1 MKKLLAFIIGL
12 AFTFIGSSQS
22 LLINEFSSQN
32 ASFFDEDRD
41 ASDWFELYNPTTSAI
56 NLSGWSVSD
65 DSTDLLQ
72 WQFPDYELKAKEFML
87 VFASGKDRKEQVFY
101 DNVIAHGDNFYYTA
115 GSVSIPNDWKNLG
128 FDASS
133 WENGPSGF
141 GYGDNDDATLVPEGT
156 LSVFIRKEFQ
166 LSHTEQIV
174 EALLHMD
181 YDDGFVAWL
190 NGVEIARANLGTP
203 NTAVPYNQVA
213 DTYIEPFMING
224 KEPEK
229 YLLANFESLLLEG
242 TNVLAVQV
250 HNNSNTSSDLT
261 LIPFLTFGYSL
272 PVEPTNPMPEV
283 LALTKKQ
290 FHTNFKLGAE
300 GERLYLVSPDG
311 EIVDIADSVALP
323 SDVSYG
329 RFADGEESWYYF
341 GEPTPGTSNQ
351 TRAYAELTKSQV
363 NFSIPGGV
371 YSSMQTLSLSSTG
384 ATAIY
389 YTTDGSEPD
398 TTDTKYTG
406 PISVSTSKVIRA
418 IAVNS
423 EQLSIYPSLQTYIIE
438 SRDIKLSILSL
449 TTDPYNLWDYNYGI
463 YVFGPNAESSN
474 PFKQANF
481 WMDWERPVFIELAD
495 ANGTKVFESPGGTK
509 IFGAYSRAAGLNSLN
524 DDPKKSQKSM
534 ALFARKAYGNSSFD
548 YPFFKEREHQQYQSF
563 IIRNSGNDWNYTAF
577 RDAMM
582 TGLLNELDIDRQAYQ
597 PVVVYLNGNYW
608 GLLNMREKINE
619 AYLENN
625 HPQVDADKVDILE
638 GNAWVVEG
646 SADHYN
652 QMMNFIRSNDIS
664 KANVYDSIK
673 KLMDITNF
681 MDYQIAQI
689 YFDNGDWPGNNIK
702 FWRPQTPTGKWRWL
716 IYDTDFGF
724 GLYNV
729 DNYKYNTLNFA
740 LATNGPDWP
749 NPPWSTY
756 LLRRLLENPEFKS
769 EFINRFADRMNYD
782 FKKVR
787 VTHLIDSL
795 KANIASEIP
804 YHNNKWNHMWDF
816 EGNVVRMKT
825 FGNNRSDAVY
835 GHIDSRFGLGGKA
848 YLSVNVSDKSHGYV
862 QVSSLKLKNFPW
874 IGAYFRN
881 NPVRVTAI
889 PNPGFEFSHWEGI
902 SSTLA
907 SELLNFTSAN
917 TSIKAVF
924 KVSVKEYNSLV
935 INEINY
941 RSATEQACG
950 DWVEFFNTTSGPID
964 VSGWVFKD
972 ADNSHAYII
981 PSGTIIPPKGFLVL
995 YERETKFKFV
1005 YPSVSNAVGPFDFG
1019 LSSAEEALR
1028 LYDSAGRLIDSV
1040 LYMGEEPWPSIE
1052 NGGETLSLIDPYKN
1066 NEPYYRWELS
1076 AGYGTPGA
1084 QNDNYNSIRPS
1095 VSLNQVLASAFPNP
1109 FNQQFTVRWK
1119 NQSGHKVTIQLFD
1132 FKGSQIGLVEEKTYP
1147 AGTFEV
1153 VYATETVLPTGLYFV
1168 KITYDDS
1175 TSQLIKLIKQ

>member
-1 MKKLLAFIIGL
+1 MRKLLLITIGL
-12 AFTFIGSSQS
+12 AFAFIGKSQD

-41 ASDWFELYNPTTSAI
+41 ASDWFELYNPTNTTI
-56 NLSGWSVSD
+56 NLSGWSISD
-65 DSTDLLQ
+65 DSTDLRK
-72 WQFPDYELKAKEFML
+72 WQFPDYLIEANEYLL
-87 VFASGKDRKEQVFY
+87 VFASDKDRYEQVY
-101 DNVIAHGDNFYYTA
+101 YNNVIKQGDIFSYA
-115 GSVSIPNDWKNLG
+115 VGSASIPDDWKTSG

-133 WENGPSGF
+133 WDIGPSGF
-141 GYGDNDDATLVPEGT
+141 GYGDNDDATLVPSGT
-156 LSVFIRKEFQ
+156 ISVFVRKAFQ
-166 LSHTEQIV
+166 LSNTDQII
-174 EALLHMD
+174 EALLHVD

-229 YLLANFESLLLEG
+229 HSLDNMDELLIEG
-242 TNVLAVQV
+242 TNVLAMQV

-261 LIPFLTFGYSL
+261 LIPFLTFGYSVPL
-272 PVEPTNPMPEV
+272 EQTNPMPEE
-283 LALTKKQ
+283 LGLIQKY
-290 FHTNFKLGAE
+290 FHTNFKLGAD
-300 GERLYLVSPDG
+300 GETLYLTNPSG
-311 EIVDIADSVALP
+311 EIVDITDSVALP
-323 SDVSYG
+323 SDISYG
-329 RFADGEESWYYF
+329 RFADGQESWFYF
-341 GEPTPGTSNQ
+341 GEPTPGTSNL
-351 TRAYAELTKSQV
+351 TKAYTELTKSPV

-371 YSSMQTLSLSSTG
+371 YPSAKTLTLTAAGSS
-384 ATAIY
+384 AIFY
-389 YTTDGSEPD
+389 KTDGSEPD
-398 TTDTKYTG
+398 TNDTKYTG
-406 PISVSTSKVIRA
+406 AITINKSQVIRA

-423 EQLSIYPSLQTYIIE
+423 EQLSVYPSVQTFIIE
-438 SRDIKLSILSL
+438 SRDIKLPVLSL

-463 YVFGPNAESSN
+463 YVFGPNAESAN
-474 PFKQANF
+474 PFKGANF
-481 WMDWERPVFIELAD
+481 WMDWERPVYIELAD
-495 ANGTKVFESPGGTK
+495 ANGTKVFESPGGIK
-509 IFGAYSRAAGLNSLN
+509 IFGAYSRAAGLNSLEDN
-524 DDPKKSQKSM
+524 PGKSQKSL
-534 ALFARKAYGNSSFD
+534 ALHARKAYGNSSFE
-548 YPFFKEREHQQYQSF
+548 YPFFKERKHQQYQSF

-597 PVVVYLNGNYW
+597 PTVVYLNGEYW

-619 AYLENN
+619 DYLENN

-652 QMMNFIRSNDIS
+652 QMLNFIRSNDIS
-664 KANVYDSIK
+664 KATVYDSVQRLI
-673 KLMDITNF
+673 DVINF
-681 MDYQIAQI
+681 MHYQIAQI

-716 IYDTDFGF
+716 MYDTDFGF
-724 GLYNV
+724 GLYNE
-729 DNYKYNTLNFA
+729 YSYTFNTLNFA
-740 LATNGPDWP
+740 LATSGPDWP

-756 LLRRLLENPEFKS
+756 LLRRLLVNPDFKS

-782 FKKVR
+782 FKSVR
-787 VTHLIDSL
+787 VNHLIDSL
-795 KANIASEIP
+795 KNNIASEIP

-816 EGNVVRMKT
+816 TGNVNRIKT
-825 FGNNRSDAVY
+825 FANNRSNAVY

-848 YLSVNVSDKSHGYV
+848 YLSVNVSDKSQGNV
-862 QVSSLKLKNFPW
+862 QVSSLLLKNFPW
-874 IGAYFRN
+874 MGVYFRN

-902 SSTLA
+902 NSTKA
-907 SELLNFTSAN
+907 SELLTFESAN

-924 KVSVKEYNSLV
+924 KTSTKEYNSLV

-950 DWVEFFNTTSGPID
+950 DWVELFNTTSGPLD

-972 ADNSHAYII
+972 SDNSHSFTI
-981 PSGTIIPPKGFLVL
+981 PSGTEISPKGFLVL
-995 YERETKFKFV
+995 YEDDSRFNRI
-1005 YPSVSNAVGPFDFG
+1005 YPGVSNAVGPFDFG
-1019 LSSAEEALR
+1019 LSSSEEALR
-1028 LYDSAGRLIDSV
+1028 LFDKTGQLIDSV
-1040 LYMGEEPWPSIE
+1040 LYMGENPWPLIE
-1052 NGGETLSLIDPYKN
+1052 ENGETLSLIDPYKN

-1084 QNDNYNSIRPS
+1084 QNDNYNSFKPS

-1109 FNQQFTVRWK
+1109 FNEQFTVRWK
-1119 NQSGHKVTIQLFD
+1119 NLSQHRVTIQLFD
-1132 FKGSQIGLVEEKTYP
+1132 FKGSQVGVVEEKTYP

-1153 VYATETVLPTGLYFV
+1153 VYSAEAGLPSGLYFV
-1168 KITYDDS
+1168 KFTNDGS
-1175 TSQLIKLIKQ
+1175 ASQLIKLIKQ

>member
-1 MKKLLAFIIGL
+1 M
-12 AFTFIGSSQS
+12 
-22 LLINEFSSQN
+22 SQN
-32 ASFFDEDRD
+32 ASYFDEDRE
-41 ASDWFELYNPTTSAI
+41 ASDWFELYNPTGASV
-56 NLSGWSVSD
+56 NLAGWRITD
-65 DSTDLLQ
+65 DSTNLLK
-72 WQFPDYELKAKEFML
+72 WQFPDCELKAQEFLL

-101 DNVIAHGDNFYYTA
+101 DNVIAQEDSFYYTL
-115 GSVSIPNDWKNLG
+115 GSASIPAEWKNPG
-128 FDASS
+128 FDVSS

-141 GYGDNDDATLVPEGT
+141 GYGDNDDATVVPAGT

-166 LSHTEQIV
+166 LSHPELIV

-203 NTAVPYNQVA
+203 NTTVPYNQVA

-229 YLLANFESLLLEG
+229 FLLTNFQTLLQEG

-261 LIPFLTFGYSL
+261 LIPFLTFGYTG
-272 PVEPTNPMPEV
+272 PIAPTNPMPEV
-283 LALTKKQ
+283 LGLAKKQ

-300 GERLYLVSPDG
+300 GESLYLVSPEG
-311 EIVDIADSVALP
+311 EIVDVTDSVALP
-323 SDVSYG
+323 ADISYG
-329 RFADGEESWYYF
+329 RFTDGQEIWYYF
-341 GEPTPGTSNQ
+341 GEPTPGIPN
-351 TRAYAELTKSQV
+351 LTKAYSELANSSV

-371 YSSMQTLSLSSTG
+371 YSSAQTLSLSS
-384 ATAIY
+384 ANASAIY

-398 TTDTKYTG
+398 TNDIKYSG
-406 PISVSTSKVIRA
+406 SIYVSSSKVIRA

-423 EQLSIYPSLQTYIIE
+423 NQLSIYPSVQTFIIE
-438 SRDIKLSILSL
+438 SRDIKLPVLSL

-463 YVFGPNAESSN
+463 YVFGPNAESGN
-474 PFKQANF
+474 PFKGANF

-509 IFGAYSRAAGLNSLN
+509 IFGAYSRAAGLNSLS

-534 ALFARKAYGNSSFD
+534 AFFARKAYGNDSFD

-597 PVVVYLNGNYW
+597 PLVVYLNGNYW

-619 AYLENN
+619 DYLENN
-625 HPQVDADKVDILE
+625 HPQVDAEKVDILE

-652 QMMNFIRSNDIS
+652 QLMNFIRSNDIS
-664 KANVYDSIK
+664 KANVYDSVQ

-729 DNYKYNTLNFA
+729 ENYKFNTLNFA

-756 LLRRLLENPEFKS
+756 LLRRLLVNPEFKS
-769 EFINRFADRMNYD
+769 EFINRFADRMNFD
-782 FKKVR
+782 FKSSR
-787 VTHLIDSL
+787 VNHLIDSL
-795 KANIASEIP
+795 NNNIASEIP
-804 YHNNKWNHMWDF
+804 YHNNKWNHMWDYT
-816 EGNVVRMKT
+816 GNVNRMKI
-825 FGNNRSDAVY
+825 FANNRSNEVH

-848 YLSVNVSDKSHGYV
+848 YLSINVSDKSQGYV

-874 IGAYFRN
+874 LGTYFRN

-902 SSTLA
+902 SSTKP
-907 SELLNFTSAN
+907 SELLTFTSAN
-917 TSIKAVF
+917 TSLKAIF
-924 KVSVKEYNSLV
+924 KASVKEYNSLV

-950 DWVEFFNTTSGPID
+950 DWVEFFNTTNGPLD

-972 ADNSHAYII
+972 SDNSHGYAI
-981 PSGTIIPPKGFLVL
+981 PSGTIISPKGFLVL
-995 YERETKFKFV
+995 YESETKFKHV
-1005 YPSVSNAVGPFDFG
+1005 YPSVANTVGPFDFG
-1019 LSSAEEALR
+1019 LSSTEEALR
-1028 LYDSAGRLIDSV
+1028 LYDNAGRLVDSV
-1040 LYMGEEPWPSIE
+1040 LYMGEEPWPLIE
-1052 NGGETLSLIDPYKN
+1052 DGGETLSLIDPYKN

-1076 AGYGTPGA
+1076 AAYGTPGT
-1084 QNDNYNSIRPS
+1084 QNDNYNSVKPS
-1095 VSLNQVLASAFPNP
+1095 VGMNQSLASVFPNP
-1109 FNQQFTVRWK
+1109 FNKQFTVRW
-1119 NQSGHKVTIQLFD
+1119 NSHSQQKVTIQLYD
-1132 FKGSQIGLVEEKTYP
+1132 FKGSLVGLVDEKNYP
-1147 AGTFEV
+1147 TGTFEV
-1153 VYATETVLPTGLYFV
+1153 VYVTETVLPSGLYFV
-1168 KITYDDS
+1168 KITYGDA
-1175 TSQLIKLIKQ
+1175 TSQVVKLIKQ